1 MSPKLE
7 GLSREPHHRK
17 FLDNH
22 QGIASTPVHTGETE
36 PGRFPYEESTYTVK
50 TRTKVIVGIVAA
62 LAVVGAG
69 TGIALTAAAPE
80 DATVLTES
88 AEVRDVD
95 VTVAASGTVDP
106 ALELGLQFPG
116 AATAQLA
123 TLEVKVG
130 DVVAEGDVLATLK
143 TESLEAAVASARSG
157 VATARTTEL
166 QAAQAV
172 EAAEQAIVA
181 ARLNYENI
189 FDNHPSDSGPNRHI
203 ALENA
208 QAQQASAAAQL
219 TTAQQQVAAAGPARA
234 SAAAQLESALAN
246 LANATMTAPNAG
258 TVVAIASAVGEPIG
272 STSVGTSATSGFII
286 LAGLDDFVV
295 TADFAESDVVGIAV
309 GQKVSLEFDALPD
322 EPREGEVTHVAP
334 FGVVDRSGASLTTYE
349 VTVSVPNAPA
359 GLRAGMTAQASI
371 TTEERLGVVAAPV
384 TALVPTADGFVVRV
398 QADDGTISN
407 VAVEVG
413 IRGGYY
419 VEIVSGLSE
428 GDRVV
433 TGSDGELPAT
443 DTGFGGGPPEGAD
456 ENPDLN

>member
-1 MSPKLE
+1 M
-7 GLSREPHHRK
+7 
-17 FLDNH
+17 
-22 QGIASTPVHTGETE
+22 
-36 PGRFPYEESTYTVK
+36 K
-50 TRTKVIVGIVAA
+50 TRTKVIIGLVAA

-69 TGIALTAAAPE
+69 AGIAVSASAPE
-80 DATVLTES
+80 EATVLTES
-88 AEVRDVD
+88 AQVRDVD

-123 TLEVKVG
+123 TLEVEVG

-143 TESLEAAVASARSG
+143 TEALEAAVASARSG
-157 VATARTTEL
+157 VASARTAEL
-166 QAAQAV
+166 QALQAL
-172 EAAEQAIVA
+172 ETAEQAVVA
-181 ARLNYENI
+181 ARLNYENTYDE
-189 FDNHPSDSGPNRHI
+189 FPSTIAGNPNQHI

-219 TTAQQQVAAAGPARA
+219 TAAQQQVAAAGPAKTSA
-234 SAAAQLESALAN
+234 SAQLTSALAN
-246 LANATMTAPNAG
+246 LENATMTAPRAG
-258 TVVAIASAVGEPIG
+258 TIVAIASEVGEPIG
-272 STSVGTSATSGFII
+272 ATSVGTSGTSGFII
-286 LAGLDDFVV
+286 LAGLNEFVV
-295 TADFAESDVVGIAV
+295 TADFAESDVVGIAP

-334 FGVVDRSGASLTTYE
+334 FGAVDPSGASLTTYE

-384 TALVPTADGFVVRV
+384 TALVPTDDGFVVRV
-398 QADDGTISN
+398 QAEDGTISN
-407 VAVEVG
+407 VPVEVG
-413 IRGGYY
+413 IRGGYW

-443 DTGFGGGPPEGAD
+443 DTGFGGGRPEGAE

>member
-1 MSPKLE
+1 M
-7 GLSREPHHRK
+7 
-17 FLDNH
+17 
-22 QGIASTPVHTGETE
+22 
-36 PGRFPYEESTYTVK
+36 K
-50 TRTKVIVGIVAA
+50 TRTKVIIGVVAA

-69 TGIALTAAAPE
+69 AGIAVSASAPE
-80 DATVLTES
+80 QATVLTES
-88 AEVRDVD
+88 AQVRDVD

-123 TLEVKVG
+123 TLEVEVG

-143 TESLEAAVASARSG
+143 TEALEAAVASARSG
-157 VATARTTEL
+157 VASARTAEL
-166 QAAQAV
+166 QALQAL
-172 EAAEQAIVA
+172 ETAEQAVIA

-189 FDNHPSDSGPNRHI
+189 YDEYPSTIADQPNQHI

-219 TTAQQQVAAAGPARA
+219 TAAQQQVAAAGPAKTSA
-234 SAAAQLESALAN
+234 SAQLESALAN
-246 LANATMTAPNAG
+246 LANATLSAPRAG
-258 TVVAIASAVGEPIG
+258 TIVAIASAVGEPIG
-272 STSVGTSATSGFII
+272 TTSVGTSGTSGFII
-286 LAGLDDFVV
+286 LAGLDEFVV
-295 TADFAESDVVGIAV
+295 TADFAESDVVSIAP
-309 GQKVSLEFDALPD
+309 GQKVSLEFDALPE
-322 EPREGEVTHVAP
+322 EPREGEVTRVAP
-334 FGVVDRSGASLTTYE
+334 FGAVDPSGASLTTYE
-349 VTVSVPNAPA
+349 VTISVPNAPT

-384 TALVPTADGFVVRV
+384 TALVPVEDGFIVRV
-398 QADDGTISN
+398 EAEDGTISN
-407 VAVEVG
+407 VPVEVG
-413 IRGGYY
+413 IRGGYW

-443 DTGFGGGPPEGAD
+443 DTGFGGGPPEGAE

>member
-1 MSPKLE
+1 M
-7 GLSREPHHRK
+7 
-17 FLDNH
+17 
-22 QGIASTPVHTGETE
+22 
-36 PGRFPYEESTYTVK
+36 K
-50 TRTKVIVGIVAA
+50 TRTKVIIGVVAA

-69 TGIALTAAAPE
+69 AGIAVSASAPE
-80 DATVLTES
+80 EATVLTES
-88 AEVRDVD
+88 AQVRDVD

-123 TLEVKVG
+123 TLEVEVG

-143 TESLEAAVASARSG
+143 TEALEAAVASARAGLASARSA
-157 VATARTTEL
+157 VANAETTGDQARQAISTADQLIT
-166 QAAQAV
+166 AAQLA
-172 EAAEQAIVA
+172 
-181 ARLNYENI
+181 YENI
-189 FDNHPSDSGPNRHI
+189 VDDYPTGTAGQPNRSL

-208 QAQQASAAAQL
+208 LKQKV
-219 TTAQQQVAAAGPARA
+219 TAE
-234 SAAAQLESALAN
+234 AQLETARRQLEAYYPLKASAEASVRSAQTQLDSAFAN
-246 LANATMTAPNAG
+246 LVNATMTAPSAG
-258 TVVAIASAVGEPIG
+258 TIVAIASEVGEPIG
-272 STSVGTSATSGFII
+272 TTSVGTSGTSGFII
-286 LAGLDDFVV
+286 LAGLNEFVV
-295 TADFAESDVVGIAV
+295 TADFAESDVVGIAP

-334 FGVVDRSGASLTTYE
+334 FGAVDPSGASLTTYE

-384 TALVPTADGFVVRV
+384 TALVPTDDGFVVRV
-398 QADDGTISN
+398 QAEDGTISN
-407 VAVEVG
+407 VPVEVG
-413 IRGGYY
+413 IRGGYW

-443 DTGFGGGPPEGAD
+443 DTGFGGGRPEGAE

>member
-1 MSPKLE
+1 M
-7 GLSREPHHRK
+7 
-17 FLDNH
+17 
-22 QGIASTPVHTGETE
+22 
-36 PGRFPYEESTYTVK
+36 K
-50 TRTKVIVGIVAA
+50 TRTKVIIGVVAA

-69 TGIALTAAAPE
+69 AGIAVSASAPE
-80 DATVLTES
+80 EATVLTES
-88 AEVRDVD
+88 AQVRDVD

-123 TLEVKVG
+123 TLEVEVG

-143 TESLEAAVASARSG
+143 TEALEAAVASARAGLASARSA
-157 VATARTTEL
+157 VANAETTGDQARQAISTADQLIT
-166 QAAQAV
+166 AAQLA
-172 EAAEQAIVA
+172 
-181 ARLNYENI
+181 YENI
-189 FDNHPSDSGPNRHI
+189 VDDYPTGTADQPNRPL

-208 QAQQASAAAQL
+208 LKQKV
-219 TTAQQQVAAAGPARA
+219 TAE
-234 SAAAQLESALAN
+234 AQLETARRQLEAYYPLKASAEASVRSAQTQLDSALAN
-246 LANATMTAPNAG
+246 LDNATMTAPSAG
-258 TVVAIASAVGEPIG
+258 TIVAIASEVGEPIG
-272 STSVGTSATSGFII
+272 TTSVGTSGTSGFII
-286 LAGLDDFVV
+286 LAGLDEFVV
-295 TADFAESDVVGIAV
+295 TADFAESDVVGIAP

-334 FGVVDRSGASLTTYE
+334 FGAVDPSGASLTTYE

-384 TALVPTADGFVVRV
+384 TALVPTEDGFVVRV
-398 QADDGTISN
+398 QAEDGTISN
-407 VAVEVG
+407 VPVEVG

-443 DTGFGGGPPEGAD
+443 DTGFGGGPPEGAE

>member
-1 MSPKLE
+1 M
-7 GLSREPHHRK
+7 
-17 FLDNH
+17 
-22 QGIASTPVHTGETE
+22 
-36 PGRFPYEESTYTVK
+36 K
-50 TRTKVIVGIVAA
+50 TRTKVIIGVVAT

-69 TGIALTAAAPE
+69 AGIAVSASAPE
-80 DATVLTES
+80 QATVLTES
-88 AEVRDVD
+88 AQVRDVD

-123 TLEVKVG
+123 TLEVEVG

-143 TESLEAAVASARSG
+143 TEALEAAVASARSG
-157 VATARTTEL
+157 VASARTAEL
-166 QAAQAV
+166 QALQAL
-172 EAAEQAIVA
+172 ETAEQAVVA
-181 ARLNYENI
+181 ARLNYENTYDE
-189 FDNHPSDSGPNRHI
+189 FPSTIAGNPNQHI

-219 TTAQQQVAAAGPARA
+219 TAAQQQVAAAGPAKTSA
-234 SAAAQLESALAN
+234 SAQLTSALAN
-246 LANATMTAPNAG
+246 LENATMTAPRAG
-258 TVVAIASAVGEPIG
+258 TIVAIASEVGEPIG
-272 STSVGTSATSGFII
+272 TTSVGTSGTSGFII
-286 LAGLDDFVV
+286 LAGLNEFVV
-295 TADFAESDVVGIAV
+295 TADFAESDVVGIAP

-334 FGVVDRSGASLTTYE
+334 FGAVDPSGASLTTYE

-384 TALVPTADGFVVRV
+384 TALVPTEDGFVVRV
-398 QADDGTISN
+398 QAEDGTISN
-407 VAVEVG
+407 VPVEVG
-413 IRGGYY
+413 IRGGYW

-443 DTGFGGGPPEGAD
+443 DTGFGGGRPEGAE

>member
-1 MSPKLE
+1 M
-7 GLSREPHHRK
+7 
-17 FLDNH
+17 
-22 QGIASTPVHTGETE
+22 
-36 PGRFPYEESTYTVK
+36 K
-50 TRTKVIVGIVAA
+50 TRTKVIIGVVAA

-69 TGIALTAAAPE
+69 AGIAISASAPE
-80 DATVLTES
+80 QATVLTES
-88 AEVRDVD
+88 AQVRDVD

-123 TLEVKVG
+123 SLEVEVG

-143 TESLEAAVASARSG
+143 TEALEAAVASARSG
-157 VATARTTEL
+157 VASARTAEL
-166 QAAQAV
+166 QALQAL
-172 EAAEQAIVA
+172 ETAEQAVVA
-181 ARLNYENI
+181 ARLNYENTYDE
-189 FDNHPSDSGPNRHI
+189 FPSTIAGNPNQHI

-219 TTAQQQVAAAGPARA
+219 TAAQQQVAAAGPAKTSA
-234 SAAAQLESALAN
+234 SAQLTSALAN
-246 LANATMTAPNAG
+246 LENATMTAPRAG
-258 TVVAIASAVGEPIG
+258 TIVAIASEVGEPIG
-272 STSVGTSATSGFII
+272 ATSVGTSGTSGFII
-286 LAGLDDFVV
+286 LAGLEEFVV
-295 TADFAESDVVGIAV
+295 TADFAESDVVGIAP

-334 FGVVDRSGASLTTYE
+334 FGAVDPSGASLTTYE

-384 TALVPTADGFVVRV
+384 TALVPTEDGFVVRV
-398 QADDGTISN
+398 QAEDGTISN
-407 VAVEVG
+407 VPVEVG

-443 DTGFGGGPPEGAD
+443 DTGFGGGRPEDAE